1 MPVSNITV
9 RTTCAFALP
18 QAEDTFSYVCWF
30 FPPLIC
36 LAGLAFPFLKV
47 NMELLSSPYLNS
59 AQTSLGESGKKPV
72 SKQKARKGGL
82 GLQSSSVLFNKKE
95 S

>member
-9 RTTCAFALP
+9 RTTCAFAPP
-18 QAEDTFSYVCWF
+18 QAEDTVSYVHWF
-30 FPPLIC
+30 FLPLIC

-59 AQTSLGESGKKPV
+59 AQTSLEDSAKKTCIKAK
-72 SKQKARKGGL
+72 SKKRRTRVAIQQRPLK
-82 GLQSSSVLFNKKE
+82 
-95 S
+95 